1 MFFWYGMCV
10 RSRYTTMENLEVI
23 AQQILWQIGLL
34 YPCSQLWVSEA
45 VTTLC
50 KLTRIDSVCKYL
62 HKYICS
68 IICLLLLIFYV
79 FELSPFY
86 CILTMQ
92 NLVVLAWKMTVMFS
106 LVYTHKCH
114 APWVTHP
121 FWICFANF
129 CRGSIWATMQ
139 NLEVLAWKM
148 TELCQF

>member
-92 NLVVLAWKMTVMFS
+92 NLVVLAWKMTVLFS

-114 APWVTHP
+114 ALGDT
-121 FWICFANF
+121 FLL
-129 CRGSIWATMQ
+129 
-139 NLEVLAWKM
+139 NLF
-148 TELCQF
+148 CQFLQGVNVNYHVKFGSPR